1 SYHTSAFIRCPVLLV
16 GKEDGDAYQQQ
27 HDEREGGTVV
37 PHSVV
42 NILLHR
48 GAEQFDVVHCQQL
61 GNGKG
66 RNRRHKHHHYAA
78 HHSRHGERQNHLA
91 EYAGR
96 RGSQVLRSLNQIVVH
111 LLKGVVN
118 GVYHERQEVVDHTE
132 HKGTFAQRQVQ
143 E

>member
-1 SYHTSAFIRCPVLLV
+1 
-16 GKEDGDAYQQQ
+16 
-27 HDEREGGTVV
+27 
-37 PHSVV
+37 
-42 NILLHR
+42 LHR

-111 LLKGVVN
+111 LLKSVVN

-143 E
+143 EVEQRHCGKRTYQDIHPHGEDEQHHHGA